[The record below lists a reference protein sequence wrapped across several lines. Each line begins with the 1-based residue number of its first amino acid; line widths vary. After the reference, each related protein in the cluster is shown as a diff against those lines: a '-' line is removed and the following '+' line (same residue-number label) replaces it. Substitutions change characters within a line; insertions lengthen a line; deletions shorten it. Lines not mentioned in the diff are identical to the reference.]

1 MTSPRRSGEKQAT
14 RVLAMTGATGF
25 VGGATLRHAIEA
37 GWDVRALT
45 RRPQSERP
53 GVTWIA
59 GALDDAA
66 SLAEMSAGAD
76 AVMHIAGVVNVPDRA
91 AFEAGNA
98 TATANVIAAARG
110 AGVTRFVH
118 VSSLAAREPALSDY
132 GWSKERAEAAV
143 RASGLDWT
151 IVRPPAVFGPGDTE
165 MLDLFRMVRRGIALL
180 PPRGRM
186 SAIYVDDLARL
197 LVALAAE
204 TQTSSGQLYEPD
216 DGTPGGWSHR
226 GFARA
231 IGRAV
236 GRSHVPTLATP
247 ALLLKAGGRIDRFVR
262 RGRAKLTPD
271 RARYIAH
278 PDWVVSE
285 GARPPAAIWRPEHDT
300 DEALAETVRWY
311 RREGWL

>member
-1 MTSPRRSGEKQAT
+1 
-14 RVLAMTGATGF
+14 MTGATGF
-25 VGGATLRHAIEA
+25 VGRATLEAALAA
-37 GWDVRALT
+37 GWHVRALT
-45 RRPQSERP
+45 RRPQDDRE

-59 GALDDAA
+59 GALDRRD
-66 SLAEMSAGAD
+66 SLAEMAKGSD
-76 AVMHIAGVVNVPDRA
+76 ALLHIAGVVNVPDRA

-98 TATANVIAAARG
+98 TATGHVVDAARG

-118 VSSLAAREPALSDY
+118 VSSLAAREPGLSDY
-132 GWSKERAEAAV
+132 GWSKDRAEKVV

-165 MLDLFRMVRRGIALL
+165 MLDLFRMARRGIALL

-197 LVALAAE
+197 LVALVADRDA
-204 TQTSSGQLYEPD
+204 SIGAIYEPD
-216 DGTPGGWSHR
+216 DGRPDGWSHR
-226 GFARA
+226 SFARA

-236 GRSHVPTLATP
+236 GRHHVSTLAIP
-247 ALLLKAGGRIDRFVR
+247 ATILKAGGRLDKLLR

-278 PDWVVSE
+278 PDWVVTQ
-285 GARPPAAIWRPEHDT
+285 GARPPAGLWRPDVDT
-300 DEALAETVRWY
+300 VDALAETVRWY

>member
-1 MTSPRRSGEKQAT
+1 VTQA
-14 RVLAMTGATGF
+14 VLAMTGATGF
-25 VGGATLRHAIEA
+25 VGRATLEAALAA
-37 GWDVRALT
+37 GWHVRALT
-45 RRPQSERP
+45 RRPQDDRE

-59 GALDDAA
+59 GALDRRD
-66 SLAEMSAGAD
+66 SLAEMAKGSD
-76 AVMHIAGVVNVPDRA
+76 ALLHIAGVVNVPDRA

-98 TATANVIAAARG
+98 TATGHVVDAARG

-118 VSSLAAREPALSDY
+118 VSSLAAREPGLSDY
-132 GWSKERAEAAV
+132 GWSKDRAEKVV

-165 MLDLFRMVRRGIALL
+165 MLDLFRMARRGIALL

-197 LVALAAE
+197 LVALVADRDA
-204 TQTSSGQLYEPD
+204 SIGAIYEPD
-216 DGTPGGWSHR
+216 DGRPDGWSHR
-226 GFARA
+226 SFARA

-236 GRSHVPTLATP
+236 GRHHVSTLAIP
-247 ALLLKAGGRIDRFVR
+247 ATILKAGGRLDKLLR

-278 PDWVVSE
+278 PDWVVTQ
-285 GARPPAAIWRPEHDT
+285 GARPPAGLWRPDVDT
-300 DEALAETVRWY
+300 VDALAETVRWY